1 MGGGATGQLYAS
13 YDPAVP
19 WQLAIPFSALPLD
32 EIATPEQKPMRFA
45 QLAMD
50 SLNPAYTK
58 VPSQI
63 HKVLL

>member
-1 MGGGATGQLYAS
+1 M
-13 YDPAVP
+13 
-19 WQLAIPFSALPLD
+19 PFSALPLD

-45 QLAMD
+45 QLAMG

-63 HKVLL
+63 YGVLL